1 MHRLKLA
8 ALITLGSIALVG
20 LSDLALAPELKADLW
35 AAATAVADHVFVKA
49 LVFVFGV
56 SFVLSLCAAAWER
69 SERRYQ
75 AELEQRDGAR
85 GERPDSLRAPCGEL
99 VRLPETK
106 SDSGPIAPRDAA

>member
-1 MHRLKLA
+1 MYRLRLA

-69 SERRYQ
+69 SEREYERRI
-75 AELEQRDGAR
+75 AEAETKPED
-85 GERPDSLRAPCGEL
+85 LRAPCGEL
-99 VRLPETK
+99 VRLPEPK
-106 SDSGPIAPRDAA
+106 SDNGPIAARDAA